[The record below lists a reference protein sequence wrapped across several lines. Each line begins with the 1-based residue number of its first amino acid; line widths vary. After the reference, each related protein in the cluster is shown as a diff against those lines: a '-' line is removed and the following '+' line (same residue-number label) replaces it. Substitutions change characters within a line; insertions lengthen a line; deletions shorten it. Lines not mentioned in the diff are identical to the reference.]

1 MAGLISKRYA
11 NALFEIAVENK
22 KVKDYYIELK
32 NAVEL
37 ITTGVIYQIFKSK
50 SINKSRK
57 IEFIKEVL
65 NSTDKEVVDFIKV
78 IIIKHRENLI
88 NDIFEQYESFYKN
101 YYNMID
107 AKVISAY
114 ELSAD
119 NIEKI
124 KTNLES
130 SLNKK
135 VNIISSV
142 DKSILGGLK
151 IIIGNRVIDGSVKAR
166 LSSLLKNMEQA
177 M

>member
-57 IEFIKEVL
+57 IDFIKEVL

-88 NDIFEQYESFYKN
+88 KDIFEQYESFYKN

-119 NIEKI
+119 NKEKI

-135 VNIISSV
+135 VNIVSSV